1 MSGNTGNN
9 RENGNSKCLLRSILN
24 FKLSNRYDTILIY
37 IMLDDIG
44 YQLELIIKEV
54 CLDPVIPGVVFVETS
69 FDGRLMGKS
78 EQVKLQKGKALCDFT
93 LIHHFVDIEPPIPIV
108 VSLTVYK
115 RKLLQTGFYIVGC
128 LHFAVVD
135 LIPILNKTPIV
146 RRLSL
151 HLTKKQFITTGNILL
166 QVRLN
171 YHNLLPSELWSTNKV
186 MLVTEES
193 ALNSP
198 VPVVRDAYTT
208 DRGTWRYRKCA
219 KMILTVLFLIL
230 FIILLCELL

>member
-1 MSGNTGNN
+1 
-9 RENGNSKCLLRSILN
+9 
-24 FKLSNRYDTILIY
+24 
-37 IMLDDIG
+37 MLDDIG

-78 EQVKLQKGKALCDFT
+78 EQVKLQKGKALSDFT

-166 QVRLN
+166 QVRLH
-171 YHNLLPSELWSTNKV
+171 YHNPSELWSTNKV
-186 MLVTEES
+186 ILVTEES

-198 VPVVRDAYTT
+198 VSVVRDANTS
-208 DRGTWRYRKCA
+208 DRRTWRYHKCA
-219 KMILTVLFLIL
+219 KIILIVLFFIL
-230 FIILLCELL
+230 FILLLCELL